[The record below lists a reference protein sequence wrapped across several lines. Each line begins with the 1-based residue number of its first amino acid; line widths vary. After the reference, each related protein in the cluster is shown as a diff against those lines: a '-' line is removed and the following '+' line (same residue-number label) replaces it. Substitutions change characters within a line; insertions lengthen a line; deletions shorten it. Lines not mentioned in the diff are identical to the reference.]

1 VTLLDVET
9 KKSYAITGYIKRYY
23 VDLTSNDSDR
33 VIIETSQNIYDIFC
47 RKNGV
52 LALLANIDNDVTISV
67 HSVDVMPVN
76 DEANRKICDYLF
88 SEGAKDE

>member
-1 VTLLDVET
+1 MTLLDVET

-52 LALLANIDNDVTISV
+52 LALLANIDNDVMISV